1 MRGRDQLRS
10 LDRAPFVRY
19 PMSMDGGVLGNVGVN
34 TEEGNLYTKLL
45 EEHDVVILTD
55 AAV

>member
-10 LDRAPFVRY
+10 LDGAPFVRY

-34 TEEGNLYTKLL
+34 TEEGNLYSKLL